1 MSVLN
6 ALLLAPTVNYPNT
19 ELNMWIGIIVSVV
32 VAIAVY
38 FVFFLISGRVHQ
50 KELAE
55 AGQNARQS
63 ENDVFEETATEAVA
77 EAMAEET
84 QGEEATVDEEV
95 APETEEHVQPIE
107 EEVAPEIVEEEP
119 IVEEEQPIEEI
130 QPVAEEEPEVVV
142 AQETETE
149 AIVEEEIP
157 LPVVEEVAAETEE
170 YAQPVEEE
178 VATDTAEEVQPV
190 VEEEQPMEEV
200 QPVAEEEPEAVVAQ
214 ETETEAVA
222 DEGKF
227 VQPAE
232 EEVATDTAEEVQ
244 PVVEQEAAAVVPAAI
259 ETEEPV
265 EEEDLPLPEFIDKIL
280 AEFEEEDARAFEYY
294 VVNNSE
300 PIKTRI
306 KYPLGQYKKEKDFL
320 KDFFVS
326 YAKYKKLLSAD
337 VFEKLYTRYARTIRD
352 DHVRT
357 KLNNKLINVLYFYRK
372 ANEENIDKCR
382 ALCKKDI
389 ELNFDKIDVR
399 DCRVPALKRLILIEA
414 AEKNYDAALRWC
426 ELALSRN
433 IFDKKEEGFEARKEK
448 LEAKREKQRIKEEK
462 QRKKLEGK
470 KQK

>member
-95 APETEEHVQPIE
+95 APETEE
-107 EEVAPEIVEEEP
+107 
-119 IVEEEQPIEEI
+119 
-130 QPVAEEEPEVVV
+130 
-142 AQETETE
+142 
-149 AIVEEEIP
+149 
-157 LPVVEEVAAETEE
+157 

-232 EEVATDTAEEVQ
+232 EEVAADTAEEVQ